1 MFFSLCSSVKE
12 LYQKIAEC
20 YDFSVDEVSAHL
32 PFCFLQ
38 IYRFVFFCSIN
49 NFEPFLHVPPLPPLP
64 PLVLLRESSNFAFV
78 SSVPLNF
85 FYCMCESWMRC
96 NGESWRHYSSLLI
109 NTCRHKYAWN
119 WRRRK
124 KTNKQIIPAKYKWF
138 IQVDLFSQSTMV
150 CVCVTHF
157 RQRVSSRFLIN
168 LFDMER
174 KLRWVVGTFRVK

>member
-1 MFFSLCSSVKE
+1 MLWFFSGRGKCSFAI
-12 LYQKIAEC
+12 L
-20 YDFSVDEVSAHL
+20 
-32 PFCFLQ
+32 
-38 IYRFVFFCSIN
+38 FFCSIN
-49 NFEPFLHVPPLPPLP
+49 NFEPFLHVP

-119 WRRRK
+119 WSK
-124 KTNKQIIPAKYKWF
+124 KTTNKQIIPAKSKWF
-138 IQVDLFSQSTMV
+138 IQVDLFSQSTTV

-157 RQRVSSRFLIN
+157 RRRVSSRFSIN
-168 LFDMER
+168 LFDMKR
-174 KLRWVVGTFRVK
+174 KSRCVVGTFRVK